1 MERIN
6 RLLGA
11 ALLAGALVMG
21 CARTTEL
28 EPGQKTSQPE
38 KTVSVPDS
46 ITFTA
51 VLENGTRTLL
61 GTDEQVLWS
70 TGDEI
75 RVFNESNAS
84 GAVFTLKNGQGTP
97 TGTFEGPNIGNGPFR
112 AVYPASIVATGS
124 QYDNISISIPSSQS
138 YAAESFGAG
147 ANISVGQADQLDN
160 ILFRNVMGVLSLTL
174 TGDATIGSICIQS
187 HVQETLSG
195 TATLS
200 NLGEEAGPTL
210 TFGEGQTAESFSRLT
225 LDCGTNGIPLTST
238 GKTFHL
244 AIPAGALG
252 SGYQIE
258 VYDTNGKVMVRYAK
272 ASEDNAIVRNYIVS
286 MPELAYEPDYKAA
299 FLQSTSIGAF
309 SGTSAG
315 SSGEMQSLC
324 TYNENQSQYAY
335 NNTETSRYLRLQD
348 WDSGYAL
355 GLTMP
360 YTLNPGKKYNVTL
373 NQADGLDLSTT
384 QPPFTKM
391 RVAKKSEGKVWLQD
405 ATSGIGFILMLAEED
420 KL

>member
-11 ALLAGALVMG
+11 ALLAGVLVMG

-61 GTDEQVLWS
+61 GTDEKVLWS

-75 RVFNESNAS
+75 RVFNESNPS
-84 GAVFTLKNGQGTP
+84 GAVFSISGGVGTP
-97 TGTFEGPNIGNGPFR
+97 TGTFSGPNIGNGPFQ
-112 AVYPASIVATGS
+112 AVYPASVATGS
-124 QYDNISISIPSSQS
+124 QNGSISISIPSSQS

-147 ANISVGQADQLDN
+147 ANISVGQADQLN
-160 ILFRNVMGVLSLTL
+160 NMLFRNVMGVLSLTL
-174 TGDATIGSICIQS
+174 TGTATIGSICIQS
-187 HVQETLSG
+187 YVQETLSG

-200 NLGEEAGPTL
+200 NIAEEAGPTL

-225 LDCGTNGIPLTST
+225 LDCGTDGIPLTST

-258 VYDTNGKVMVRYAK
+258 VYDTDGKVMVRYAK

-286 MPELAYEPDYKAA
+286 MPELEYAPDYKAA
-299 FLQSTSIGAF
+299 FLQSEAIGAF

-315 SSGEMQSLC
+315 SSENMQSLC

-348 WDSGYAL
+348 WNSGYAL

-373 NQADGLDLSTT
+373 NQADGLNLSTT

-391 RVAKKSEGKVWLQD
+391 RVVKKSEGKVWLQD

>member
-1 MERIN
+1 MKRIN

-11 ALLAGALVMG
+11 ALLAVALVMG

-61 GTDEQVLWS
+61 GTDEKVLWS
-70 TGDEI
+70 TGDQI
-75 RVFNESNAS
+75 RVFNKSNAS
-84 GAVFTLKNGQGTP
+84 GEVFTLKNGQGTP
-97 TGTFEGPNIGNGPFR
+97 TGTFEGPNIGSGPFR

-138 YAAESFGAG
+138 YAAGSFGAG

-174 TGDATIGSICIQS
+174 TGTATIGSICIQS
-187 HVQETLSG
+187 YVQETLSG

-200 NLGEEAGPTL
+200 NLGEEAGPML
-210 TFGEGQTAESFSRLT
+210 TFGKGQTAESFSRLT

-238 GKTFHL
+238 GTTFHL
-244 AIPAGALG
+244 AVPAGALG

-258 VYDTNGKVMVRYAK
+258 VYDTDEKVMVRYAK

-286 MPELAYEPDYKAA
+286 MPELEYAPDYKAA
-299 FLQSTSIGAF
+299 FLQSEAIGAF

-315 SSGEMQSLC
+315 SSENMQSLC

-335 NNTETSRYLRLQD
+335 KNTAESRYLRLQD

-373 NQADGLDLSTT
+373 NQADGLNLSTT

-391 RVAKKSEGKVWLQD
+391 RVVKKSEGKVWLQD
-405 ATSGIGFILMLAEED
+405 ATSGIGFILMLAEVEED
-420 KL
+420 